1 MGSGSSRTSPLIF
14 ICIKGVRKCM
24 TRKIYN
30 SKNINSQ
37 TWAWNLAV
45 LASILF
51 LVYLPSKEALSTGN
65 QAGGYLELL
74 LLLPAG
80 IFYTLLV
87 TFLGSSAAIFVGLV
101 VGLGKLSKNSAVRL
115 SVSFYTEILLSLIHI

>member
-1 MGSGSSRTSPLIF
+1 MGSGSSRASPLIVIF
-14 ICIKGVRKCM
+14 IKGIRESM

-37 TWAWNLAV
+37 TWAWNIAV

-65 QAGGYLELL
+65 QSGGYLELL
-74 LLLPAG
+74 LLLPEG

-87 TFLGSSAAIFVGLV
+87 TFLGSSAAIFVGLL
-101 VGLGKLSKNSAVRL
+101 VGLGKLSKNPTIRH
-115 SVSFYTEILLSLIHI
+115 SVSF

>member
-1 MGSGSSRTSPLIF
+1 
-14 ICIKGVRKCM
+14 M
-24 TRKIYN
+24 TRKISN

-37 TWAWNLAV
+37 TWAWNIAV

-51 LVYLPSKEALSTGN
+51 LVYLPSKEALSNGN
-65 QAGGYLELL
+65 QPGGYLELL

-87 TFLGSSAAIFVGLV
+87 TFLGSSAAIFVGLL
-101 VGLGKLSKNSAVRL
+101 VGLGKLSKNPTIRL
-115 SVSFYTEILLSLIHI
+115 SVSFYTELRRGVPLLVL